1 MGKNKHK
8 MVSRT
13 LVIVAIAIIA
23 SARALPTTPDDVVP
37 EGVEL
42 LSDDT
47 DIQTVDAVVQAVVNL
62 TTTVV
67 NDMKDLD
74 NTDTNT
80 AEHAL
85 FNTIMKSDAFA
96 KFTKVEGTA
105 VEEAPSTTVV
115 EAAAVAAFN
124 GLPDDLQDAIAGFLE
139 AAFKDLTVAEADLRD
154 EVTRLQNETPVTED
168 ELHAFEM
175 DPQGQVMQDASAN
188 LLAVFNSEVA
198 SMSDADT
205 AQICAS
211 VTSFMATPAGQ
222 AIADVLD
229 AGRALATEVVTD
241 AAEALS
247 ELTADQQN
255 ELQEEKETFAAS
267 PQGQAV
273 ATVQTGLKTALAD
286 FQTLCIA
293 RTNIYTNES
302 SHKNK

>member
-47 DIQTVDAVVQAVVNL
+47 DIQTVDADAQAVVNL

-67 NDMKDLD
+67 NDMKDID
-74 NTDTNT
+74 AATSGTATNT
-80 AEHAL
+80 GMHAV
-85 FNTIMKSDAFA
+85 FNTIMKSAAFA
-96 KFTKVEGTA
+96 KFTKVEGAA
-105 VEEAPSTTVV
+105 VAGGPSTTVV

-124 GLPDDLQDAIAGFLE
+124 SLPDDLQDSFAGFLQ

-154 EVTRLQNETPVTED
+154 EVTRLQNETPVTDAEFIKASED

-211 VTSFMATPAGQ
+211 VTSFMATSAGQ

-229 AGRALATEVVTD
+229 AGRALATEVATD
-241 AAEALS
+241 TAELTAD
-247 ELTADQQN
+247 LTADQQN
-255 ELQEEKETFAAS
+255 ELQEEKDTFAAS
-267 PQGQAV
+267 PQGQAI

-286 FQTLCIA
+286 FQTLC
-293 RTNIYTNES
+293 TE
-302 SHKNK
+302 

>member
-1 MGKNKHK
+1 MGTH
-8 MVSRT
+8 
-13 LVIVAIAIIA
+13 
-23 SARALPTTPDDVVP
+23 SA
-37 EGVEL
+37 
-42 LSDDT
+42 
-47 DIQTVDAVVQAVVNL
+47 
-62 TTTVV
+62 
-67 NDMKDLD
+67 
-74 NTDTNT
+74 
-80 AEHAL
+80 
-85 FNTIMKSDAFA
+85 AFA
-96 KFTKVEGTA
+96 KFTKVEGSA

-154 EVTRLQNETPVTED
+154 EVTRLQNETPVTDAEFIKASED

-211 VTSFMATPAGQ
+211 VTSFMATSAGQ

-229 AGRALATEVVTD
+229 AGRALATEVATD
-241 AAEALS
+241 TA

-267 PQGQAV
+267 PQGQAM
-273 ATVQTGLKTALAD
+273 ATVRTGIKTALAD
-286 FQTLCIA
+286 FQTLC
-293 RTNIYTNES
+293 TE
-302 SHKNK
+302 

>member
-47 DIQTVDAVVQAVVNL
+47 DIQTVDADVQAVVNL

-80 AEHAL
+80 GWHAV

-154 EVTRLQNETPVTED
+154 EVTRLQNETPVADAELIKASED

-205 AQICAS
+205 AQICTS
-211 VTSFMATPAGQ
+211 VTSFMATSAGQ
-222 AIADVLD
+222 SIADVLD
-229 AGRALATEVVTD
+229 AGRALATEVATD
-241 AAEALS
+241 TATALS
-247 ELTADQQN
+247 KLTADQQN

-267 PQGQAV
+267 PQGQAM
-273 ATVQTGLKTALAD
+273 ATVRTGIKTALAD
-286 FQTLCIA
+286 FQTLC
-293 RTNIYTNES
+293 TE
-302 SHKNK
+302 

>member
-1 MGKNKHK
+1 

-23 SARALPTTPDDVVP
+23 SARALPPTPDDVVP

-42 LSDDT
+42 LGDDT
-47 DIQTVDAVVQAVVNL
+47 DTLTVDADAQAVVNL

-74 NTDTNT
+74 AATSGTATNT
-80 AEHAL
+80 GMHAV

-96 KFTKVEGTA
+96 NFTKVEGAAVAGGQSTA
-105 VEEAPSTTVV
+105 VV
-115 EAAAVAAFN
+115 EAATVTAFN

-139 AAFKDLTVAEADLRD
+139 AAFKDLTDAEADLRD
-154 EVTRLQNETPVTED
+154 EVTRLQNDSSVTDAELIKASED

-255 ELQEEKETFAAS
+255 ELQEEKDTFAAS
-267 PQGQAV
+267 PQGQAI

-286 FQTLCIA
+286 FQTLC
-293 RTNIYTNES
+293 TE
-302 SHKNK
+302 

>member
-1 MGKNKHK
+1 MGKHK

-23 SARALPTTPDDVVP
+23 SARALPTTPDDVIP

-47 DIQTVDAVVQAVVNL
+47 DIQTVDADVQAVVNL

-85 FNTIMKSDAFA
+85 FNKIMKSAAFA
-96 KFTKVEGTA
+96 KFTKVAGAA

-154 EVTRLQNETPVTED
+154 EVARLQNTDTVTDADVLKASED

-198 SMSDADT
+198 SMSVADT

-241 AAEALS
+241 TEAEVVT
-247 ELTADQQN
+247 LTADQQN

-267 PQGQAV
+267 PQGQAM
-273 ATVQTGLKTALAD
+273 ATVRTGIKTALAD
-286 FQTLCIA
+286 FQTLC
-293 RTNIYTNES
+293 TE
-302 SHKNK
+302 